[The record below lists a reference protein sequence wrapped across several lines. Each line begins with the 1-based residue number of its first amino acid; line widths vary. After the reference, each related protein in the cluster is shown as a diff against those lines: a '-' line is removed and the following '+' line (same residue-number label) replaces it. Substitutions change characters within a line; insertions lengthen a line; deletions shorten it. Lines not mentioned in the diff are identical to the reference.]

1 MPTTPS
7 LSTQAIAALMAGRMI
22 EAIKLV
28 REEQRLGLKEAK
40 DLVDEY
46 VAAHPELRTM
56 MASAPRNVSS
66 APIVWLMVA
75 ALLGWLAWRLFA

>member
-7 LSTQAIAALMAGRMI
+7 LSPQAIAALMAGRTI
-22 EAIKLV
+22 EAIKVV

-66 APIVWLMVA
+66 TPILWLLVV
-75 ALLGWLAWRLFA
+75 ALLAWLAWRQFA